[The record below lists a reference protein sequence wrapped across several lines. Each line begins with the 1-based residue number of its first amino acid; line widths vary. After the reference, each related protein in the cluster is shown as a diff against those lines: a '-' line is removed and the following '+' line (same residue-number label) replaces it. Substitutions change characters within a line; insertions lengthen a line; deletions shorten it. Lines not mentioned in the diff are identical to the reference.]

1 MTNPGDASQRWST
14 ARVEPARIAPGGAS
28 SEPGP
33 PTTLRYRLLTIHLPL
48 ILIGLGLFV
57 AVVLVAIDRWRRGTL
72 VFGIVTVAAAVI
84 RLVLA
89 EDRVGVLAV
98 RSRAFDVAT
107 LASFGGLV
115 IWLGASIES
124 LGTG

>member
-1 MTNPGDASQRWST
+1 MTDPEADRADGGDWST
-14 ARVEPARIAPGGAS
+14 GSAEPARVLP
-28 SEPGP
+28 PTGP
-33 PTTLRYRLLTIHLPL
+33 PTTLAHRLYTIHLPL

-57 AVVLVAIDRWRRGTL
+57 AVVLVAMDRWRRGTL
-72 VFGIVTVAAAVI
+72 VFGIVTLAAAVI
-84 RLVLA
+84 RLVFA

-98 RSRAFDVAT
+98 RSRMFDVAT
-107 LASFGGLV
+107 LATFGGLV

>member
-1 MTNPGDASQRWST
+1 MTLPHEKWS
-14 ARVEPARIAPGGAS
+14 ADRAEPARILPPS
-28 SEPGP
+28 GP
-33 PTTLRYRLLTIHLPL
+33 PTTLLHRLLTIHLPL

-57 AVVLVAIDRWRRGTL
+57 AVVLVALDRWRRGTL
-72 VFGIVTVAAAVI
+72 VFGMVTLGAAVI

-98 RSRAFDVAT
+98 RSRMFDVAT
-107 LASFGGLV
+107 LATFGGLV